1 MLFFNGRVP
10 LKRCYSQADL
20 KIINLINNTPTTR
33 TFIVMLLFNQM
44 MFIALTIIVKPNQAT
59 TSKYELL

>member
-1 MLFFNGRVP
+1 
-10 LKRCYSQADL
+10 
-20 KIINLINNTPTTR
+20 
-33 TFIVMLLFNQM
+33 MLLCNQM

>member
-1 MLFFNGRVP
+1 MEEY
-10 LKRCYSQADL
+10 CYSQADL

-33 TFIVMLLFNQM
+33 TFIVMLLFDQ

-59 TSKYELL
+59 NSKYELL

>member
-1 MLFFNGRVP
+1 
-10 LKRCYSQADL
+10 
-20 KIINLINNTPTTR
+20 
-33 TFIVMLLFNQM
+33 MLLFNQM